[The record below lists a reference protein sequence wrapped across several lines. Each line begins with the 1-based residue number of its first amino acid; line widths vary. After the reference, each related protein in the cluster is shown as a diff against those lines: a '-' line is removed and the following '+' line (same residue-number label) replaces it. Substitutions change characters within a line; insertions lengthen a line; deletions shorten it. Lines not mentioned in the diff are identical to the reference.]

1 MFSEHKIDQFVFVA
15 LKKPLLFCSSNFQFY
30 FEGRQR
36 AYFLKKIFEFSNFQG
51 PKFIGTI

>member
-15 LKKPLLFCSSNFQFY
+15 LKKTLLFYSSNFQFY

-36 AYFLKKIFEFSNFQG
+36 AYFFFKYLSLVTFKALSLLA
-51 PKFIGTI
+51 